1 VRPAEEEDV
10 GVTVRARLQPRWD
23 ELRRQYPSAVVS
35 GMGEAVKIVVE
46 KGDLLVLNTGTSM
59 SHHIAL
65 QADCLCNTG
74 EACQQR
80 CSAHSAAAEADRRRN
95 VGACLSAQIGGRIA
109 RSCHAPSQSEMA
121 PPS

>member
-1 VRPAEEEDV
+1 V

-46 KGDLLVLNTGTSM
+46 KGDLLVLNTGKYM
-59 SHHIAL
+59 SHHIAP

-80 CSAHSAAAEADRRRN
+80 WHTAPQPSRRRSAHAFLRRL
-95 VGACLSAQIGGRIA
+95 VVA
-109 RSCHAPSQSEMA
+109 
-121 PPS
+121 

>member
-1 VRPAEEEDV
+1 MRPAEEEDV

-80 CSAHSAAAEADRRRN
+80 WHTAPQPSRRRSAHAFLRRL
-95 VGACLSAQIGGRIA
+95 VVA
-109 RSCHAPSQSEMA
+109 
-121 PPS
+121 